1 MEKPFK
7 VCLGHED
14 DQRAR
19 TCLYESISTG
29 PLPTGCLIYIWNTD
43 SYRTTSNYKEAS
55 QSIINIHNHNKKL
68 LRPSYL

>member
-29 PLPTGCLIYIWNTD
+29 SLPTGCLIYIWNTD
-43 SYRTTSNYKEAS
+43 SY
-55 QSIINIHNHNKKL
+55 
-68 LRPSYL
+68 